1 MMVENVHIRILEHM
15 KAVMLLDVLKTKFLM
30 SVFAGERSK
39 FAYSKMSSRLECR
52 VGKCKMLRTALA
64 VIGPKLHCEMS

>member
-1 MMVENVHIRILEHM
+1 MLFYDPTQIYSANDGRKCIHTRTYDGSYVVGCFENRM
-15 KAVMLLDVLKTKFLM
+15 KTKFLM

-52 VGKCKMLRTALA
+52 VGKL
-64 VIGPKLHCEMS
+64 